1 MSNRNKSVIEL
12 KNINKVY
19 RMGALTLQVLFD
31 INLTVQHNE
40 FVAIMGPSGSG
51 KSTLMNIL
59 GGLDQPTSGD
69 YLFDGQNIS
78 GLDDG
83 ALSRIRNQ
91 RIGFVFQN
99 FSLLPRMTARENV
112 EVPLVYA
119 GMSPKERRSQ
129 AEKMLEKVG
138 LGRRGHHR
146 PSEMSG
152 GEKQRVAIAR
162 ALVNHPSVILADE
175 PTGNLDTKTSYEIM
189 DILIGLEKEG
199 QTIILVTHEDDIAA
213 YARRRI
219 TLRDGKISEDIKT

>member
-1 MSNRNKSVIEL
+1 
-12 KNINKVY
+12 
-19 RMGALTLQVLFD
+19 MGALTLQVLFD

-129 AEKMLEKVG
+129 AEKMLEMSESSG
-138 LGRRGHHR
+138 LHPKPHLRNPAARRTVRRHTGSLSDCGLPIHGRRSR
-146 PSEMSG
+146 QE
-152 GEKQRVAIAR
+152 
-162 ALVNHPSVILADE
+162 
-175 PTGNLDTKTSYEIM
+175 TGISS
-189 DILIGLEKEG
+189 
-199 QTIILVTHEDDIAA
+199 TICTWM
-213 YARRRI
+213 
-219 TLRDGKISEDIKT
+219 ISLWR